1 MSNDCPVDPTYLTP
15 VFRGT
20 RFESFW
26 HIIKT
31 FTLCQNLDPLA
42 KWDIDN
48 LDESILPHLAQ
59 ELDVFGDK
67 GWSLADTLAKKRSL
81 LKNALQLHR
90 LAGTPAAIALV
101 FEVLGL
107 GGISFEEN
115 PPLVCDGSVIC
126 NGAEVCNGKKWDRF
140 IVSFE
145 TEPDGSQFELVGRL
159 IDAWKNERSRRILQ
173 VNLLVCDGSVLCDGS
188 EIADGLKGN

>member
-1 MSNDCPVDPTYLTP
+1 MSNDCPIDPTYLTP

-20 RFESFW
+20 RFEAFW

-67 GWSLADTLAKKRSL
+67 GWSLADTLTKKRSL

-90 LAGTPAAIALV
+90 LAGTPAAIALA

-107 GGISFEEN
+107 GGVSFVEN
-115 PPLVCDGSVIC
+115 PPLLYDGSWKY
-126 NGAEVCNGKKWDRF
+126 NGAEVYNAKKWDRF
-140 IVSFE
+140 ILTYE
-145 TEPDGSQFELVGRL
+145 IQPPADKAELVDRL
-159 IDAWKNERSRRILQ
+159 VDAWKNERSRRINNVVILRY
-173 VNLLVCDGSVLCDGS
+173 DGSWTYDGA
-188 EIADGLKGN
+188 EIYDGFKD